1 MPPASKAVEFAQQ
14 AEADGFDAIWWPWHL
29 MGWIPD
35 SVWTDDMTALAKYQ
49 SSPHVYFDP
58 LVMMGAAGA
67 ATERIKVGVCV
78 TDTIHR
84 HPAML
89 AQEALTVDHLA
100 EGRSI
105 LGLGSGERMNVSPY
119 GLEWEKPVGRLEE
132 AIRVMRLLWSAEG
145 PVSFEGKFFRLED
158 AVVGLE
164 PYQGKPP
171 PIWLAA
177 HGPRMLR
184 ITGRLAD
191 GWLPTNI
198 KVDAYEEKLA
208 AIRASAEAAER
219 DPDSITPS
227 MLAYVLCAPDEE
239 ALVKMC
245 DAPLARMLFAAVDIP
260 PDVYERHGST
270 SPFEG
275 GTGFHSFLP
284 TTVSREESERII
296 SHIPGGIVREH
307 TLSGTPEQIADQIR
321 AYQQVGLSDVVLWN
335 ITPFADPSQSVYSF
349 KALKQVRQLLEQP
362 EGSPGAP
369 APGSVRGLGA
379 RPPRRAGGSARELT
393 RKRVPS

>member
-35 SVWTDDMTALAKYQ
+35 SVWTDDMTALANYQ

-349 KALKQVRQLLEQP
+349 KALKRVRQLLE
-362 EGSPGAP
+362 A
-369 APGSVRGLGA
+369 
-379 RPPRRAGGSARELT
+379 
-393 RKRVPS
+393 